1 MVVGDVES
9 TVSVRTT
16 KEEIEN
22 WAKWGVRLI
31 FNVWGDGFATV
42 FRTGKPTVN
51 LEVGYNAV
59 FAGRNTSDAFE
70 LFGKLGVAF

>member
-16 KEEIEN
+16 KEQIEN
-22 WAKWGVRLI
+22 WAKWGVRMI

-51 LEVGYNAV
+51 LEVGYNDV
-59 FAGRNTSDAFE
+59 VAGRNTSDAFE
-70 LFGKLGVAF
+70 LFGKLGIAF